1 MDAALIVIATV
12 AVIVAFVALFVVQRD
27 RRDAVGPSIES
38 DRLLSALRGEIAT
51 LQQQAL
57 QQNNE
62 QFLTLAE
69 SRLQAETGRGEE
81 QLKARQSE
89 IDRSVRQ
96 IAESLES
103 MTKFVQAV
111 DTSRAESIAKL
122 GSVMEESRRAT
133 AALGATTAELNR
145 ALSGGQTRGQ
155 WGERMAEDVLRIAG
169 LLEGVN
175 YLKNTQISGGVTR
188 PDYTFLLPQQR
199 VLHMDVKFPLSAYLR
214 FLEAESDRE
223 RDDATKD
230 FLGDVRA
237 RIQEVTTREYI
248 DPSHDTLDYMLVFIP
263 NEQVYG
269 FIHEQDATIAEEALR
284 KRVVLCSPLTLFAI
298 LAVIRQ
304 SMENFQLEQHANE
317 MLGAMG
323 EFNKQWELFKKSWD
337 DVGRRLEQTTKAY
350 DTMSGTRTRQLDRR
364 LAAVERLRVSAG
376 IEPSGEGP
384 EAIEASATNDDTG
397 DTPDT

>member
-1 MDAALIVIATV
+1 MDAALIVIAIV
-12 AVIVAFVALFVVQRD
+12 AVVVALAALVVVQRD
-27 RRDAVGPSIES
+27 RRGPDAPSIES
-38 DRLLSALRGEIAT
+38 DRLVSALRGEIAT

-57 QQNNE
+57 QQNSE

-69 SRLQAETGRGEE
+69 SHLRAETGRGEE

-89 IDRSVRQ
+89 IDRSFRQ

-103 MTKFVQAV
+103 MTKFVRTV
-111 DTSRAESIAKL
+111 DASRAESIAKL
-122 GSVMEESRRAT
+122 GSVMEESRRTT

-175 YLKNTQISGGVTR
+175 YRKNTQLAGGVTR
-188 PDYTFLLPQQR
+188 PDFTFLLPQAR
-199 VLHMDVKFPLSAYLR
+199 VLHMDVKFPLSAYMR

-248 DPSHDTLDYMLVFIP
+248 DPTKDTLDYMLVFIP

-269 FIHEQDATIAEEALR
+269 FIHENDATIAEEALR
-284 KRVVLCSPLTLFAI
+284 KRVVLCSPLSLFAI

-323 EFNKQWELFKKSWD
+323 EFNKQWENFKKSWD
-337 DVGRRLEQTTKAY
+337 DVGKRIEQTQTAY
-350 DTMSGTRTRQLDRR
+350 ETMSGRRTRQLDRR
-364 LAAVERLRVSAG
+364 LAAVERLRLDAG
-376 IEPSGEGP
+376 IEVAGLVDGEIGA
-384 EAIEASATNDDTG
+384 ESDLDDADDT
-397 DTPDT
+397 PPK

>member
-1 MDAALIVIATV
+1 MDAALIVIAIV
-12 AVIVAFVALFVVQRD
+12 AVVVALAALVMVQRD
-27 RRDAVGPSIES
+27 RRDPVDPTVES
-38 DRLLSALRGEIAT
+38 DRLVSALRGEIAT

-57 QQNNE
+57 QQNSE

-69 SRLQAETGRGEE
+69 SHLRAETGRGEE

-89 IDRSVRQ
+89 IDRSFRR

-103 MTKFVQAV
+103 VTKFVQTV

-122 GSVMEESRRAT
+122 GTVMEESRRTT

-175 YLKNTQISGGVTR
+175 YRKNTQIVGGVTR
-188 PDYTFLLPQQR
+188 PDYTFLLPQAR

-214 FLEAESDRE
+214 FLDAETDRE
-223 RDDATKD
+223 RNDATKE

-237 RIQEVTTREYI
+237 RIKEVTTREYI

-269 FIHEQDATIAEEALR
+269 FIHENDANIAEEALQQ
-284 KRVVLCSPLTLFAI
+284 RVVLCSPLTLFAI

-323 EFNKQWELFKKSWD
+323 EFNKQWENFKKSWD
-337 DVGRRLEQTTKAY
+337 DVGRRLEQTNKAY
-350 DTMSGTRTRQLDRR
+350 ETMSGTRARALDRR

-384 EAIEASATNDDTG
+384 EAIEASATIDDSS